1 MQNSASVTEALLKF
15 GPHKKVIGVCNIPF
29 NMRTSAAEILNCEVK
44 DTEIEFVGLN
54 HFVFG
59 KRVMVKGKDR
69 TQEVLEKLVN
79 NDMDYSPANIVSLG
93 WSPAFIEALNMLPNP
108 YHQYY
113 FQTDKIL
120 KKDLEAYEE
129 NGTRAKVVMEVEKEL
144 FKTYQ
149 DFSLKEK
156 PAELEKRGGAFY
168 SDAACNL
175 IESLYT
181 NKSDIQTLNI
191 QNRGAISDLP
201 ADSVIEVNAIV
212 TTDGPRPIT
221 VGLLPSSVKGLIVQ
235 MKAFEELV
243 IEAAIS
249 GEYLKAYQAI
259 VMNPLVDSEKKAKAI
274 LNEMLDAH
282 KEYLPQ
288 F

>member
-1 MQNSASVTEALLKF
+1 
-15 GPHKKVIGVCNIPF
+15 
-29 NMRTSAAEILNCEVK
+29 MRTSAAEILNCEVK

-191 QNRGAISDLP
+191 QSRGAISDLP

-212 TTDGPRPIT
+212 TTDGPRPIP

-274 LNEMLDAH
+274 LDEMLDAH